1 MADVVTYSREG
12 ELAYITIDSPPVNA
26 LSLPVRAGLQSCVR
40 KFVADAEAKAAIL
53 ICAGRTFIAGA
64 DITEFDKPR
73 QDPWLPEVIEE
84 MEASPKIII
93 AAIHG
98 TALGGG
104 FETAMGCHYRVA
116 VPSAKL
122 GLPEV
127 SLGLVPGATG
137 TQRLPRLIGAKAALD
152 AMVSGKPMA
161 AKAAHAAGAVDHLLT
176 DENLKEGATAYA
188 KQLLKDGAKPKRIRD
203 MTVDKTGIDAEFF
216 ANYRKSIAREAR
228 GFLAPDQ
235 IIKSVEAAV
244 SLPYDAAVK
253 RESEL
258 FMECM
263 TSPQS
268 RAQRHL
274 FFAERACGKVPDVPA
289 STPLRPIKKVAVLGG
304 GTMGGG
310 IAMNFANVGIP
321 VVLKEINQAALDR
334 GLGIIRSN
342 YENTLKKGRMTQ
354 ADFDKCMSLISG
366 TVDYSGVG
374 DCDLIVEAVFENMA
388 LKKEIFAELDKVAK
402 PGAILASNTST
413 LDVDEIAAATK
424 RPQDVIGWHFFA
436 PANVMT
442 LLEIVRGAKTAHDV
456 IATSMAMA
464 KTIRKTAVLVRVCFG
479 FVGNRMFFPYVRE
492 AQRML
497 LEGNPAERI
506 DKAAFD
512 WGMAMGPNG
521 VSDLS
526 GLDVL
531 DKVNNEWKE
540 KPTDPAY
547 CRMVAKLTE
556 MGRYGQKTNAGIY
569 QYVDRKPVPDPEVVA
584 IAKAEATRLGVAQID
599 VTDAEVIER
608 LLFSMINE
616 GALILAEGIA
626 TRPSDIDVVFV
637 HGYGMPQHRGGPM
650 QYGDEVGLK
659 TVVAGMEKYRK
670 RYGDAYWTPA
680 PLLKELAEKGSSFSA
695 WAAEREK
702 AG

>member
-1 MADVVTYSREG
+1 MGDVVSYSREG
-12 ELAYITIDSPPVNA
+12 DIAYITVDSPPVNA
-26 LSLPVRAGLQSCVR
+26 LSLPVRAGLQNCVR
-40 KFVADAEAKAAIL
+40 KFVADQDAKAAVL

-84 MEASPKIII
+84 MEASPKIVI

-104 FETAMGCHYRVA
+104 LETAMGCHYRVA

-127 SLGLVPGATG
+127 TLGLLPGATG

-152 AMVSGKPMA
+152 AMISGKPMS
-161 AKAAHAAGAVDHLLT
+161 AKAAHAAGAVDHLLA
-176 DENLKEGATAYA
+176 DEDLKGGATAYA
-188 KQLLKDGAKPKRIRD
+188 KKLIADGAQPRRIRD
-203 MTVDKTGIDAEFF
+203 MTVDKSGVDDEFF
-216 ANYRKSIAREAR
+216 ASYRKEVARSAR
-228 GFLAPDQ
+228 GFFAPEQ
-235 IIKSVEAAV
+235 IIQCVEAAV
-244 SLPYDAAVK
+244 KLPYAEAVK

-258 FMECM
+258 FMQCM
-263 TSPQS
+263 TSPHS
-268 RAQRHL
+268 RSQRHL
-274 FFAERACGKVPDVPA
+274 FFAERATAKVPDVPA
-289 STPLRPIKKVAVLGG
+289 STKLRPIKTVAVLGG

-366 TVDYSGVG
+366 TVDYSGIG

-413 LDVDEIAAATK
+413 LDVDEIAAATQ

-442 LLEIVRGAKTAHDV
+442 LLEIVRGEKTAHDV

-464 KTIRKTAVLVRVCFG
+464 KTIRKQAVLVRVCFG

-497 LEGNPAERI
+497 LEGNAPETI
-506 DKAAFD
+506 DKAAYD
-512 WGMAMGPNG
+512 WGMAMGPNA

-531 DKVNNEWKE
+531 DKVNNEWKD
-540 KPTDPAY
+540 KPSDPAY

-556 MGRYGQKTNAGIY
+556 MGRFGQKTNAGIFK
-569 QYVDRKPVPDPEVVA
+569 YVDRKPVPDPEVA
-584 IAKAEATRLGVAQID
+584 ALAKSEAERLGVPQLA
-599 VTDAEVIER
+599 VTPQEVIER
-608 LLFSMINE
+608 LMFSMINE

-637 HGYGMPQHRGGPM
+637 HGYGMPRYRGGPM
-650 QYGDEVGLK
+650 QYADEVGLQAE
-659 TVVAGMEKYRK
+659 VAGMEKYRK
-670 RYGDAYWTPA
+670 RYGDLYWTPA
-680 PLLKELAEKGSSFSA
+680 PLLKELAASGSSFSA
-695 WAAEREK
+695 WAARRE
-702 AG
+702 A

>member
-1 MADVVTYSREG
+1 MGDVVSYSREG
-12 ELAYITIDSPPVNA
+12 DIAYITVDSPPVNA
-26 LSLPVRAGLQSCVR
+26 LSHPVRAGLQACVR
-40 KFVADAEAKAAIL
+40 QFVADADAKAAVL

-64 DITEFDKPR
+64 DIAEFDKPR

-84 MEASPKIII
+84 MEASPKIIV

-104 FETAMGCHYRVA
+104 LETAMGCHYRVA

-127 SLGLVPGATG
+127 SLGLLPGATG

-152 AMVSGKPMA
+152 AMVSGKPMS
-161 AKAAHAAGAVDHLLT
+161 AKAAAAAGLVDHLLA
-176 DENLKEGATAYA
+176 DENLKDGATAYA
-188 KQLLKDGAKPKRIRD
+188 KKLVAEGAKPKRVSE
-203 MTVDKTGIDAEFF
+203 MSVDKTGIDAEFF
-216 ANYRKSIAREAR
+216 ANYRKDVAKSQR
-228 GFLAPDQ
+228 GFFAPGQ
-235 IIKSVEAAV
+235 IIKCVEAAV
-244 SLPYDAAVK
+244 SLPYADAVK
-253 RESEL
+253 REGEL

-263 TSPQS
+263 TSSHS

-274 FFAERACGKVPDVPA
+274 FFAERATAKVPDVPA
-289 STPLRPIKKVAVLGG
+289 STPLRPIKTVAVLGG

-334 GLGIIRSN
+334 GLGIIKSN

-354 ADFDKCMSLISG
+354 AEFDKCMSLITG
-366 TVDYSGVG
+366 TVDYAGIG
-374 DCDLIVEAVFENMA
+374 DCDLLVEAVFENMA

-402 PGAILASNTST
+402 KGAILASNTST
-413 LDVDEIAAATK
+413 LDIDEIAAATS
-424 RPQDVIGWHFFA
+424 RPEDVIGWHFFA

-442 LLEIVRGAKTAHDV
+442 LLEIVRGAKTAKDV

-464 KTIRKTAVLVRVCFG
+464 KTIRKQAVLVRVCFG

-492 AQRML
+492 AQRMI
-497 LEGNPAERI
+497 LEGNAPEYI
-506 DKAAFD
+506 DKVAYD

-531 DKVNNEWKE
+531 DKVNNEWKQ
-540 KPTDPAY
+540 KPNDPAY

-556 MGRYGQKTNAGIY
+556 MGRLGQKTNAGIFK
-569 QYVDRKPVPDPEVVA
+569 YVDRKPVPDPEVTA
-584 IAKAEATRLGVAQID
+584 IAKAEAERLGVPQLTASPE
-599 VTDAEVIER
+599 EVIER

-626 TRPSDIDVVFV
+626 SRPSDIDVVFV
-637 HGYGMPQHRGGPM
+637 HGYGMPRYRGGPM
-650 QYGDEVGLK
+650 QYADEVGLK
-659 TVVAGMEKYRK
+659 TVVAAMDKYRA
-670 RYGDAYWTPA
+670 RYGDLYWTPA
-680 PLLKELAEKGSSFSA
+680 PLLKELADKGQTFA
-695 WAAEREK
+695 QWAASRE
-702 AG
+702 G

>member
-1 MADVVTYSREG
+1 MGDVVSYSREG
-12 ELAYITIDSPPVNA
+12 DIAYITIDSPPVNA
-26 LSLPVRAGLQSCVR
+26 LSLPVRAGLQNCVR
-40 KFVADAEAKAAIL
+40 AFVADQDAKAAIL

-84 MEASPKIII
+84 MEAAPKIII

-104 FETAMGCHYRVA
+104 LETAMGCHYRVA

-127 SLGLVPGATG
+127 TLGLLPGATG

-152 AMVSGKPMA
+152 AMVSGKPMS
-161 AKAAHAAGAVDHLLT
+161 AKAAAAAGAVDHLLA
-176 DENLKEGATAYA
+176 DEDLKAGATAYA
-188 KQLLKDGAKPKRIRD
+188 KKLIAEGAQPRRIRD
-203 MTVDKTGIDAEFF
+203 MAVDNTGVDAEFF
-216 ANYRKSIAREAR
+216 ANYRKEVARSAR
-228 GFLAPDQ
+228 GFFAPEQ
-235 IIKSVEAAV
+235 IIKCVEAAV
-244 SLPYDAAVK
+244 NLPYAEAVK
-253 RESEL
+253 REGEL
-258 FMECM
+258 FMACM
-263 TSPQS
+263 TSPHS

-274 FFAERACGKVPDVPA
+274 FFAERATAKVPDVPA
-289 STPLRPIKKVAVLGG
+289 STKLRDIKKVAVLGG

-334 GLGIIRSN
+334 GLGIIKGN
-342 YENTLKKGRMTQ
+342 YENTLKKGRLSQTE
-354 ADFDKCMSLISG
+354 FDKCMSLISG
-366 TVDYSGVG
+366 TVDYGGIG

-464 KTIRKTAVLVRVCFG
+464 KTIRKQAVLVRVCFG

-492 AQRML
+492 AQRMI
-497 LEGNPAERI
+497 LEGNAPEYI
-506 DKAAFD
+506 DKVAFD

-540 KPTDPAY
+540 KPNDPAY

-556 MGRYGQKTNAGIY
+556 MGRLGQKTNAGIFK
-569 QYVDRKPVPDPEVVA
+569 YVDRKPVPDPEVAALAKSEAERLAVPQVA
-584 IAKAEATRLGVAQID
+584 
-599 VTDAEVIER
+599 VTPEEVIER
-608 LLFSMINE
+608 LLFSMVNE

-637 HGYGMPQHRGGPM
+637 HGYGMPRYRGGPM
-650 QYGDEVGLK
+650 QYADEVGLK

-670 RYGDAYWTPA
+670 RYGDLYWTPA
-680 PLLKELAEKGSSFSA
+680 PLLQELADAGSSFSA
-695 WAAEREK
+695 WAAKRE
-702 AG
+702 G